1 MDLEKYDKLRKKIST
16 KDFEGNNKAL
26 DKWLFSFSF
35 VGNIG
40 SIFFAYFLVYPA
52 MLKAI
57 TINLVSGFWGRAL
70 AFLFTNVFLIIFEII
85 KRYLVK
91 NFSSDYVVNNRKI
104 SPKIFS
110 WFVFSTVIVLLSF
123 YLSVVGSKN
132 LASTSTFKNTVAEAQ
147 IDAKTDSISIVY
159 ENKKKIYEN
168 DNEALRAVNNEL
180 RNTIAETPVG
190 YVTIRKEY
198 QASIDKNTKIIESNQ
213 AEINKID
220 AQLQQ
225 KLDEFKSNLYQTKAE
240 NKTEDSKSI
249 VLFVVIAIFV
259 EIMIIG
265 GIYFREWYEYNLYVL
280 HQQKFERI
288 YQRKD
293 RYRALLSFVYGDGKL
308 NIGDKV
314 IPGLELKTLVAE
326 KTNIPN
332 SNKLV
337 DEFLQDMDRLGIFA
351 TTGKRRYIATPYG
364 EACDII
370 DRFDDAFRVL
380 ENMK

>member
-40 SIFFAYFLVYPA
+40 SIFFAYFLVYTA

-168 DNEALRAVNNEL
+168 DHEALRAGNNE
-180 RNTIAETPVG
+180 
-190 YVTIRKEY
+190 
-198 QASIDKNTKIIESNQ
+198 
-213 AEINKID
+213 
-220 AQLQQ
+220 
-225 KLDEFKSNLYQTKAE
+225 
-240 NKTEDSKSI
+240 
-249 VLFVVIAIFV
+249 
-259 EIMIIG
+259 
-265 GIYFREWYEYNLYVL
+265 
-280 HQQKFERI
+280 
-288 YQRKD
+288 
-293 RYRALLSFVYGDGKL
+293 
-308 NIGDKV
+308 
-314 IPGLELKTLVAE
+314 
-326 KTNIPN
+326 
-332 SNKLV
+332 
-337 DEFLQDMDRLGIFA
+337 
-351 TTGKRRYIATPYG
+351 
-364 EACDII
+364 
-370 DRFDDAFRVL
+370 
-380 ENMK
+380 